1 VSETWLWIPITIA
14 AALLQNIRTALQ
26 KHLKG
31 RLSTNAATYTRY
43 VFGFPLAIA
52 YVAVLAGGFGVA
64 LPEPN
69 WAFFG
74 WMALGAVTQIV
85 ATSLLL
91 YAFTYKNFAVGV
103 AYSKTEVIQAAVFGL
118 VFLGETVTGFGA
130 AAIVLGTAG
139 VMLMSLDRAQPPLR
153 AFLLGWMERP
163 ALIGIASGGVFAI
176 SAVAFRAGSLALG
189 HPSFLMAAAFTVLA
203 ATVLQT
209 ALLTVYLRLREPGQ
223 IGLVFRHWRVA
234 SLPSIAGVLGT
245 ICWLTAMTL
254 QSVAYVRT
262 LGLIELVF
270 TFMISVLAFRE
281 TPTRNEVLGVVLL
294 VAGIALVL
302 NVR

>member
-1 VSETWLWIPITIA
+1 MAWLWIPITIA

-43 VFGFPLAIA
+43 VFGFPLAIL
-52 YVAVLAGGFGVA
+52 YLGVLTAGFGLA
-64 LPEPN
+64 LPAFN
-69 WAFFG
+69 WSFAV
-74 WMALGAVTQIV
+74 WMAVGAITQIV

-103 AYSKTEVIQAAVFGL
+103 AYSKTEVVQAAVFGL
-118 VFLGETVTGFGA
+118 VFLGEAVTGFGA
-130 AAIVLGTAG
+130 AAIMLGTAG
-139 VMLMSLDRAQPPLR
+139 VMLMSLDRSQPLLR
-153 AFLLGWMERP
+153 AFLLGWAERP
-163 ALIGIASGGVFAI
+163 ALIGIASGGIFAV
-176 SAVAFRAGSLALG
+176 SAVSFRAASLALE
-189 HPSFLMAAAFTVLA
+189 HSDFLSAAAYTVVF

-209 ALLTVYLRLREPGQ
+209 ALLTAYLYVRERAQ
-223 IGLVFRHWRVA
+223 IGLVFKHWRIA

-262 LGLIELVF
+262 LGLIELFF
-270 TFMISVLAFRE
+270 TFAISVLAFRE
-281 TPTRNEVLGVVLL
+281 RPAKNEIIGVALL

>member
-1 VSETWLWIPITIA
+1 MTWLWIPITIA

-26 KHLKG
+26 KPLKG

-52 YVAVLAGGFGVA
+52 YLLLLTTGFGLA
-64 LPEPN
+64 LPSFN
-69 WAFFG
+69 WTFAA
-74 WMALGAVTQIV
+74 WIAVGSITQIV

-103 AYSKTEVIQAAVFGL
+103 AYSKTEVIQAGVFGL
-118 VFLGETVTGFGA
+118 IFLGETVTGFGA
-130 AAIVLGTAG
+130 AAIVLGTIG
-139 VMLMSLDRAQPPLR
+139 VMAMSLDRTQPLWR
-153 AFLLGWMERP
+153 AFLLGWTERP

-176 SAVAFRAGSLALG
+176 SAVSFRAASLAL
-189 HPSFLMAAAFTVLA
+189 HHSDFLSAAAYTVA
-203 ATVLQT
+203 FATVLQT
-209 ALLTVYLRLREPGQ
+209 ALLTVYLLAREPAQ
-223 IGLVFRHWRVA
+223 VRLVFQHWRIA

-270 TFMISVLAFRE
+270 TFAISVLAFRE
-281 TPTRNEVLGVVLL
+281 KPARNEIVGVALL
-294 VAGIALVL
+294 IAGIALVL
-302 NVR
+302 NLR

>member
-1 VSETWLWIPITIA
+1 VTWLWIPITVA

-43 VFGFPLAIA
+43 VFGFPIAIL
-52 YVAVLAGGFGVA
+52 YLAVLTAGFG
-64 LPEPN
+64 LPLPAFN
-69 WAFFG
+69 WSFG
-74 WMALGAVTQIV
+74 AWMALWASTQIV

-91 YAFTYKNFAVGV
+91 YAFAYKNFAVGV

-118 VFLGETVTGFGA
+118 VFLGETVTGYGA
-130 AAIVLGTAG
+130 AAIALGTVG
-139 VMLMSLDRAQPPLR
+139 VMLMSVDGNQPLAR
-153 AFLLGWMERP
+153 AFLLGWAERP

-176 SAVAFRAGSLALG
+176 SAVAFRAASLALA
-189 HPSFLMAAAFTVLA
+189 HSDFLSAAAYTVVF

-209 ALLTVYLRLREPGQ
+209 ALLTAYLYIREREQ
-223 IGLVFRHWRVA
+223 IRLVFAHWRIA
-234 SLPSIAGVLGT
+234 SLPSVAGVLGT

-262 LGLIELVF
+262 LGLVELVF
-270 TFMISVLAFRE
+270 TFVISVFAFRE
-281 TPTRNEVLGVVLL
+281 KPARTEMIGVALL
-294 VAGIALVL
+294 VAGIGLVL
-302 NVR
+302 NVRG

>member
-1 VSETWLWIPITIA
+1 MTWLWIPITIA

-31 RLSTNAATYTRY
+31 RLSTNGATYTRY
-43 VFGFPLAIA
+43 VFGFPLAIL
-52 YVAVLAGGFGVA
+52 YVAGLHAGAGLA
-64 LPEPN
+64 LPDFN
-69 WAFFG
+69 WGFAA
-74 WMALGAVTQIV
+74 WLVLGAITQIV

-91 YAFTYKNFAVGV
+91 HAFAYKNFAVGV
-103 AYSKTEVIQAAVFGL
+103 AYSKTEVIQAGVFGA
-118 VFLGETVTGFGA
+118 VFLGETVTAFGA
-130 AAIVLGTAG
+130 VAIVLSTIG
-139 VMLMSLDRAQPPLR
+139 VMFMSLDRTQPPVR
-153 AFLLGWMERP
+153 AFLLGWIERP

-176 SAVAFRAGSLALG
+176 SAVAFRAASLALE
-189 HPSFLMAAAFTVLA
+189 HPSFLMSAAYTVLC

-209 ALLTVYLRLREPGQ
+209 AVLTVYLYTRERGQ
-223 IGLVFRHWRVA
+223 IGLVFKHWRMA

-270 TFMISVLAFRE
+270 TFMISVFAFRE
-281 TPTRNEVLGVVLL
+281 RPARNEVIGVALL
-294 VAGIALVL
+294 VGGIALVL

>member
-1 VSETWLWIPITIA
+1 MTWLWIPITIA

-26 KHLKG
+26 KHLRG

-43 VFGFPLAIA
+43 VFGFPLAIL
-52 YVAVLAGGFGVA
+52 YLVALNLGFGEA
-64 LPEPN
+64 LPAFN
-69 WAFFG
+69 WSFAA
-74 WMALGAVTQIV
+74 WMAMGALTQIV

-103 AYSKTEVIQAAVFGL
+103 AYSKTEVIQAAMFGL

-130 AAIVLGTAG
+130 VAIVSGTIG
-139 VMLMSLDRAQPPLR
+139 VMLMSLDRSQPLGR
-153 AFLLGWMERP
+153 AFLLGWTERP

-176 SAVAFRAGSLALG
+176 SAVAFRAASLAL
-189 HPSFLMAAAFTVLA
+189 HHADFLIAAAYTVVF

-209 ALLTVYLRLREPGQ
+209 LLLTAYLYARERDQ
-223 IGLVFRHWRVA
+223 IRLVFSHWRIA
-234 SLPSIAGVLGT
+234 SLPSVAGVLGT

-270 TFMISVLAFRE
+270 TFALSGFAFRE
-281 TPTRNEVLGVVLL
+281 KPAKNELAGVALL

>member
-1 VSETWLWIPITIA
+1 MTWLWIPITIA

-43 VFGFPLAIA
+43 VFGFPLAIL
-52 YVAVLAGGFGVA
+52 YLVTLNVVFGEA
-64 LPEPN
+64 LPAFN
-69 WAFFG
+69 WGFAA
-74 WMALGAVTQIV
+74 WMATGALTQIV

-130 AAIVLGTAG
+130 VAIVSGTIG
-139 VMLMSLDRAQPPLR
+139 VMLMSLDRSQPPGR
-153 AFLLGWMERP
+153 AFLLGWTERP

-176 SAVAFRAGSLALG
+176 SAVAFRAASLALR
-189 HPSFLMAAAFTVLA
+189 HPDFLIAAAYTVVF

-209 ALLTVYLRLREPGQ
+209 LLLTAYLYVRERDQ
-223 IGLVFRHWRVA
+223 IRLVFSHWRIA
-234 SLPSIAGVLGT
+234 SLPSVAGVLGT

-270 TFMISVLAFRE
+270 TFAISVFAFRE
-281 TPTRNEVLGVVLL
+281 KPAKNELAGVALL

>member
-1 VSETWLWIPITIA
+1 MTWLWIPITIA

-26 KHLKG
+26 KVCKG
-31 RLSTNAATYTRY
+31 KVSTNAATYTRY
-43 VFGFPLAIA
+43 VFGFPLAIL
-52 YVAVLAGGFGVA
+52 YVGGLNIGAGLA
-64 LPEPN
+64 LPEVSLGFAA
-69 WAFFG
+69 WL
-74 WMALGAVTQIV
+74 ALGAVTQIV

-91 YAFTYKNFAVGV
+91 LAFTYRNFAAGI

-130 AAIVLGTAG
+130 FAIALGTIG
-139 VMLMSLDRAQPPLR
+139 VMLLSIDRSQPLLR

-176 SAVAFRAGSLALG
+176 SAVGFRAASLSLE
-189 HPSFLMAAAFTVLA
+189 HPSFLMAAAFTVLC
-203 ATVLQT
+203 ATILQT
-209 ALLTVYLRLREPGQ
+209 ALLTLYLRLREPGQ
-223 IGLVFRHWRVA
+223 IGKVFRLWRIA

-245 ICWLTAMTL
+245 ICWLTALTL
-254 QSVAYVRT
+254 QSAAYVRT

-270 TFMISVLAFRE
+270 TFMISILAFRE
-281 TPTRNEVLGVVLL
+281 KPARNEILGVALL
-294 VAGIALVL
+294 VAGIVLVL

>member
-1 VSETWLWIPITIA
+1 MTWLWIPITIA

-43 VFGFPLAIA
+43 VFGFPLAIL
-52 YVAVLAGGFGVA
+52 YLAALNLGFGEA
-64 LPEPN
+64 LPAFN
-69 WAFFG
+69 WSFAS
-74 WMALGAVTQIV
+74 WMATGALTQIV

-130 AAIVLGTAG
+130 VAILSGTIG
-139 VMLMSLDRAQPPLR
+139 VMLMSLDRSQPLGR
-153 AFLLGWMERP
+153 AFLLGWTERP

-176 SAVAFRAGSLALG
+176 SAVAFRAASLALR
-189 HPSFLMAAAFTVLA
+189 HPDFLIAAAYTVVF

-209 ALLTVYLRLREPGQ
+209 LLLTAYLYVREREQ
-223 IGLVFRHWRVA
+223 IRLVFSHWRIA
-234 SLPSIAGVLGT
+234 SLPSVAGVLGT

-270 TFMISVLAFRE
+270 TFAISVFAFRE
-281 TPTRNEVLGVVLL
+281 KPAKNELAGVALL